1 MPALRL
7 TLLGACQAAWHGEPL
22 SLPRRQ
28 MRALLY
34 RLAAQIEPV
43 SRGHLAFLFW
53 PDEPDAAARR
63 HLTRLISSLRAALP
77 SAEALIVEG
86 DAVSLNPAWAESD
99 SYAFIQGCAAFEAG
113 DSDLIAATRTLSL
126 YRGPFMAGFALPN
139 AAEYDAWQSQT
150 AHELAARYLRVLE
163 KLVQRH
169 TEAGNTAA
177 AIACAQRY
185 LQADELC
192 ERMHR
197 ALISLHAMAGDQA
210 AAARQYERCVVTL
223 ERELGIQPMPETRAA
238 LRAMPAPTAPTP
250 ASVAVLPTLSIPLI
264 GRDDAL
270 AQLQKAAGRLRE
282 GGLILISGQ
291 SGIGKSRLL
300 REYIGQ
306 ERALVLCGTCHAGS
320 QSLPYH
326 PLAQALRP
334 VLDQILSHSTSSM
347 LPWLS
352 ELLPLLPELR
362 ARLPGLP
369 APMLTS
375 PEHAQA
381 RLFAAI
387 THVLL
392 ELASGDATPILLCL
406 DDVHWADEA
415 SLGWLHYLAGQ
426 WSGASVIVIATTRP
440 APPPALNL
448 ARDMFARAGRLAEIE
463 LLPLNSHAVREMV
476 SRVSGDAPPALA
488 DQIGRVTG
496 GNAFF
501 ILEIMRDLRDNG
513 RLSRPPD
520 NLPLPATVRDAIL
533 SRAGRLSPIGRQVL
547 EAAAVAAPTLDVNA
561 LREIAARTPDE
572 TAAALDELVAHQFLE
587 TADTTAGRGNVL
599 QFPHALLQTAIYD
612 HMSPW
617 RRRLMHRRA
626 GEVLARRRLAGDAA
640 LAHHFIAAEAWDEA
654 VSHLRQAAE
663 HAAQAHAYETALE
676 HTNLAIEL
684 LTQRTPSALP
694 EPDEQR
700 MALLRQRLALNR
712 VLVRL
717 PDWQAGIEAVLA
729 LAHEQ
734 HDDADALR
742 DAELEALEAQISLHV
757 LRSDFARVE
766 QTAEQALALAVRAG
780 RRVAEARIR
789 QTLGWHLADALGRSR
804 EGLSQLQTACQLAR
818 EADAG
823 DVLYLALCNLAF
835 VQRAEGQAMRARD
848 SALEALALTHYR
860 ADAAPHP
867 AYADALRELGEAN
880 AYLGHWEAA
889 HNQLRPLLAVYQ
901 TLNDPWAYGT
911 LLHNYGLYSASM
923 GQHDEAIACMR
934 RLVALS
940 ESVGLPAD
948 SDYGIWHRAGL
959 ARVLLAAQRVAE
971 AGAVLDALRTDRL
984 SPGRPYLA
992 WARAAGE
999 YRLSTGDPARAL
1011 DVLRPAASWW
1021 RTRPSPHDAD
1031 VLLLLAQA
1039 ELADGDRA
1047 AATATV
1053 SEATRHL
1060 LATDLQRHHVR
1071 LYATRYRVTGDPAD
1085 LSAARDLL
1093 AAQAAGFTD
1102 PDLRATFLRAV
1113 PLHREIATFGN

>member
-43 SRGHLAFLFW
+43 SREHLAFLFW

-77 SAEALIVEG
+77 STEALIVEG

-99 SYAFIQGCAAFEAG
+99 SHAFIQGCAAFEAA
-113 DSDLIAATRTLSL
+113 DSNLAAATRALSL
-126 YRGPFMAGFALPN
+126 YRGSFMAGFSLPN

-150 AHELAARYLRVLE
+150 ARELTARYLRVLE

-169 TEAGNTAA
+169 TEAGDTAA

-185 LQADELC
+185 LQADEMC

-197 ALISLHAMAGDQA
+197 ALISLHAMTGDQA
-210 AAARQYERCVVTL
+210 AAARQYERCVVAL
-223 ERELGIQPMPETRAA
+223 ERELGIQPTPETRAA
-238 LRAMPAPTAPTP
+238 LRAMTVSTAPAP
-250 ASVAVLPTLSIPLI
+250 VAVLPTLSIPFI

-270 AQLQKAAGRLRE
+270 AQLRQAAGRLRE
-282 GGLILISGQ
+282 GGLILIAGQ

-300 REYIGQ
+300 QEYIGH
-306 ERALVLCGTCHAGS
+306 ERALVLCGACHAGS

-326 PLAQALRP
+326 PLAQALRAA
-334 VLDQILSHSTSSM
+334 LDRILSHTTSSM
-347 LPWLS
+347 LSWLS

-369 APMLTS
+369 PPFITS

-392 ELASGDATPILLCL
+392 ELARANATPILLCL
-406 DDVHWADEA
+406 DDIHWADEA
-415 SLGWLHYLAGQ
+415 SLGWLRYLAGQ
-426 WSGASVIVIATTRP
+426 WPGAPVIVIATTRP
-440 APPPALNL
+440 APPPALNA
-448 ARDMFARAGRLAEIE
+448 AREMFARAGRVAEIE
-463 LLPLNSHAVREMV
+463 LQPLNPHAVREMV
-476 SRVSGDAPPALA
+476 LRVSSDAPPALA

-501 ILEIMRDLRDNG
+501 ILEILRDLRDNG
-513 RLSRPPD
+513 RLGQPPD

-533 SRAGRLSPIGRQVL
+533 SRASRLSPIGRQVL
-547 EAAAVAAPTLDVNA
+547 EAATVMAPMLDVSA

-572 TAAALDELVAHQFLE
+572 TAAALDELVTHQFLE
-587 TADTTAGRGNVL
+587 AIDAAGQSTVL

-617 RRRLMHRRA
+617 RRQLMHRRT
-626 GEVLARRRLAGDAA
+626 GETLARRRLAGDAA
-640 LAHHFIAAEAWDEA
+640 LARHFIAAEAWDEA
-654 VSHLRQAAE
+654 VSHLRRAAE
-663 HAAQAHAYETALE
+663 HAARAYAYETALE
-676 HTNLAIEL
+676 HTNRAVEL
-684 LTQRTPSALP
+684 LTRLP
-694 EPDEQR
+694 ESDEQR
-700 MALLRQRLALNR
+700 MALLRLRLALNR

-717 PDWQAGIEAVLA
+717 PDWQADIEAVLR
-729 LAHEQ
+729 LAREQ
-734 HDDADALR
+734 RNDADALR
-742 DAELEALEAQISLHV
+742 EARLEALEAQISLHV

-780 RRVAEARIR
+780 QQVAEARIR

-804 EGLSQLQTACQLAR
+804 EGLAHLQTACQLAR
-818 EADAG
+818 EAGAG
-823 DVLYLALCNLAF
+823 DVLYLALCDLAF

-848 SALEALALTHYR
+848 SALEALALTHYQ
-860 ADAAPHP
+860 ADAPPHP

-880 AYLGHWEAA
+880 AYLGRWETA
-889 HNQLRPLLAVYQ
+889 HHQLRPLLAVYQ

-911 LLHNYGLYSASM
+911 LLHNYGLYCAGM
-923 GQHDEAIACMR
+923 GQHDEAISCMR
-934 RLVALS
+934 QLVALS
-940 ESVGLPAD
+940 ESVGLLAD

-959 ARVLLAAQRVAE
+959 ARVLLAAQRIAE
-971 AGAVLDALRTDRL
+971 AGAVLDALRTDQL
-984 SPGRPYLA
+984 GAGRPWLA

-999 YRLSTGDPARAL
+999 YRLSTGDAAGAL
-1011 DVLRPAASWW
+1011 AVLRPAATWW

-1031 VLLLLAQA
+1031 VLLLLAHA
-1039 ELADGDRA
+1039 ELANGNRA
-1047 AATATV
+1047 AATTVV

-1071 LYATRYRVTGDPAD
+1071 LYATRYRVIGDPAD
-1085 LSAARDLL
+1085 LAVAQALL
-1093 AAQAAGFTD
+1093 AEQAAGFTD
-1102 PDLRATFLRAV
+1102 PKLRATFLSAV
-1113 PLHREIATFGN
+1113 PLHREIAVLGH